1 MKNKRL
7 TRIDILMEDIDG
19 PSLHFQCA
27 NLSSVCLNL
36 CDRSIALITNIAWD
50 LSVNRGDIPVSANFS
65 WKTA

>member
-36 CDRSIALITNIAWD
+36 CDRSIALITHITTWD
-50 LSVNRGDIPVSANFS
+50 LSVDVTEVIRKCFG
-65 WKTA
+65 KL

>member
-1 MKNKRL
+1 MKKKRL

-36 CDRSIALITNIAWD
+36 CDRSIALITNITT
-50 LSVNRGDIPVSANFS
+50 IPVSANFS